1 MSQRPYPEPKPAP
14 LLSVAEW
21 AALPEDEAGE
31 LIDGRLVEEEMPDC
45 VHELAVAWLVHTLRA
60 WLAPR
65 RGFVFGSE
73 VKYAL
78 KPRRGRK
85 SDVSVFLPTSRKPPA
100 RGPVAIPPD
109 IMVEI
114 VSPSPRDV
122 RRDRIE
128 KLEEYAAFG
137 VRWYWLLD
145 PQLRTLEIFELTRDG
160 LYMRRLGVTG
170 GVLQEVPGCDGLAL
184 DLDGLFREIDQ
195 LDEAEPEEAPAQGSA
210 ERAE

>member
-1 MSQRPYPEPKPAP
+1 MSQRPYPEPQAAR

-45 VHELAVAWLVHTLRA
+45 VHELAVAWLIHTLRA
-60 WLAPR
+60 WLIPR
-65 RGFVFGSE
+65 GGFVFGSE

-85 SDVSVFLPTSRKPPA
+85 SDVSAFLPTSRRPPA
-100 RGPVAIPPD
+100 RGAVGIPPD

-114 VSPSPRDV
+114 VSPSPRDS
-122 RRDRIE
+122 RRDRVE
-128 KLEEYAAFG
+128 KVEEYAAFG

-145 PQLRTLEIFELTRDG
+145 PQLRTLEIHELARGG
-160 LYMRRLGVTG
+160 LYQRRLSVPG
-170 GVLQEVPGCDGLAL
+170 GVLREVPGCEGLTL
-184 DLDGLFREIDQ
+184 DLDALFRE
-195 LDEAEPEEAPAQGSA
+195 LDRLDATESQEPPQGSA
-210 ERAE
+210 DDEA